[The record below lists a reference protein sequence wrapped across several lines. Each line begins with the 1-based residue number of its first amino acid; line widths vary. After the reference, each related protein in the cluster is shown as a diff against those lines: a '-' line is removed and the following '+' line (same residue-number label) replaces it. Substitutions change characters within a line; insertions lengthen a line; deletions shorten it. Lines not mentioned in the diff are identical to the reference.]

1 MVATATLSPAVL
13 ARVKKPR
20 TRGVF
25 IPVDAARRQLGLL
38 AVSDR
43 SGQGRIYW
51 LVDLATTIIEDARF
65 LAFGE
70 LNSHAIL
77 DAFTELVR
85 GRTVAD
91 ACLLSTAQVESL
103 LRGDDGGPAFGDDGL
118 EPLEFVSELQTLA
131 EAELPSVT
139 LLPRPIDAP
148 AYVRK
153 RKADWNAEDE
163 RWLPLNLLKKAQQ
176 VEQVLAEVLTDRVQ
190 QGGVT
195 YTLVEINDDFRVRLR
210 FNGIADDQIP
220 TLCQFAQDGLRGQVH
235 SGITVENIPF
245 S

>member
-1 MVATATLSPAVL
+1 MAATATLSPAVL

-25 IPVDAARRQLGLL
+25 IPLDAARRQLGLL
-38 AVSDR
+38 AVSD
-43 SGQGRIYW
+43 STGQGRIYW
-51 LVDLATTIIEDARF
+51 LVDLATSIIEDARF
-65 LAFGE
+65 LAFGDMT
-70 LNSHAIL
+70 SHAVL

-91 ACLLSTAQVESL
+91 ACLLNAAQVESL

-118 EPLEFVSELQTLA
+118 EPLACISELQTLA
-131 EAELPSVT
+131 EAELPSLT
-139 LLPRPIDAP
+139 LLPRPVDAP

-153 RKADWNAEDE
+153 RKADWSAEDE

-176 VEQVLAEVLTDRVQ
+176 VELVLAEVLADRVQ
-190 QGGVT
+190 QHGVT

-210 FNGIADDQIP
+210 FNGIADDQVP

-235 SGITVENIPF
+235 PAITVE
-245 S
+245 SVS